1 MTLQDLYR
9 TVILDH
15 YRSPRNKGNIENP
28 DLHAVGKNP
37 SCGDELEVFIKLDPA
52 GRVEDVKWNG
62 EGCAIC
68 CASSSIMTE
77 FLNKKS
83 KEEIYSLSNKVKNL
97 IKGNFLKDEEK
108 EDLGELV
115 VLEGVSKFPVRVK
128 CATLGWVSI
137 EIAFQG
143 KQKASTE

>member
-1 MTLQDLYR
+1 MSLEDLYR
-9 TVILDH
+9 NVILDH
-15 YRSPRNKGNIENP
+15 YRSARNKGKIDNP

-37 SCGDELEVFIKLDPA
+37 SCGDELEVFIKLNSN
-52 GRVEDVKWNG
+52 REVEDIKWNG

-77 FLNKKS
+77 SLKNKT
-83 KEEIYSLSNKVKNL
+83 KEEIFDLSKRIKKL
-97 IKGNFLKDEEK
+97 IKGESLREEEK

-115 VLEGVSKFPVRVK
+115 VLQGVSKFPVRVK
-128 CATLGWVSI
+128 CATLGWVSV

-143 KQKASTE
+143 KKEISTE